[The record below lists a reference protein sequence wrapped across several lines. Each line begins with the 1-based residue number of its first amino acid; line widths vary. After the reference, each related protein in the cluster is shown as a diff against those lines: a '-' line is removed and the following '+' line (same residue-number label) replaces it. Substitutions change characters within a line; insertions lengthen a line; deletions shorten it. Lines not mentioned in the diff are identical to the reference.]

1 MPNDVEARLEI
12 LRAQNQPDARSY
24 EKKTRAYP
32 EVPIYPCLPSLR
44 NSIHY
49 LYRSSPSSIDF
60 LSFSVLIHLKMQA
73 LRLARTATL
82 RPALA
87 QAAQRRCLATAT
99 ASHVDVGS
107 SSASSASSGPVA
119 PIPVSNIEAQWER
132 LSSEEKLSVHEQLE
146 VLQQKDWTQLSLDE
160 KKAGKF
166 LGFSKTSS
174 FAG

>member
-1 MPNDVEARLEI
+1 MRGLTKKKPGLIRRFRFTRVCPLSEI
-12 LRAQNQPDARSY
+12 RF
-24 EKKTRAYP
+24 
-32 EVPIYPCLPSLR
+32 
-44 NSIHY
+44 IHY
-49 LYRSSPSSIDF
+49 LYRPSPSSIDF

-99 ASHVDVGS
+99 ASHVDVS

-166 LGFSKTSS
+166 LDFSKTSS
-174 FAG
+174 FAGVNLY

>member
-1 MPNDVEARLEI
+1 M
-12 LRAQNQPDARSY
+12 
-24 EKKTRAYP
+24 
-32 EVPIYPCLPSLR
+32 
-44 NSIHY
+44 
-49 LYRSSPSSIDF
+49 
-60 LSFSVLIHLKMQA
+60 LIHLKMQA

-99 ASHVDVGS
+99 ASHVDVSS

-166 LGFSKTSS
+166 LDFSKTSS
-174 FAG
+174 FAGVNLY